1 MGFQGSCP
9 GCGGAVEFRFEN
21 SVTLSCPHCGSLIG
35 RSGDAL
41 EDYGKAS
48 DLTQS
53 DSPLQ
58 AGISGTVKG
67 RTFDISGRIQ
77 LQHPEGA
84 IWSEWFVA
92 FNSGERWGWLAEAQG
107 RYYLTFPKDL
117 PAEADIPDYDEVAI
131 EHKITIPGCGR
142 MVVVEKGEAKV
153 VAAEGEIPISV
164 QPGGDVRFLDL
175 QGSSGKYATLDDN
188 DGQWELFLGREISL
202 RQLGISDAIES
213 RQSELAV
220 AAAVTASCPNCGG
233 AIEVKEPAKA
243 ERYACVYCDAL
254 LDCNDGN
261 LKFLKALKQKASP
274 TLALGTKGEL
284 RDRTYTVIG
293 YVRRRA
299 DGFNWDEYLLQT
311 PRLPFHWLIHSDG
324 HWSLGKPVSAGDVT
338 TTYSNAAYKGQN
350 FKLYEASRPVVKAV
364 YGEFYWQVRLGE
376 QVAAWD
382 FVRPPFMLSR
392 EVTQPNK
399 KQPNKKK
406 VRRKRRGKGRDSV
419 DQATASQS
427 GYRDRAE
434 VANAYQQQIADLNDE
449 SGDEDSQATAN
460 IEVNYTLAEY
470 VPVSEIEKAF
480 GKNLPGATGVAPHQ
494 PYAYKYLYFPILC
507 VLLVGLLVGGLFT
520 VVKRPRKVGAGVVDV
535 VQQGAR
541 IEQGPLTITSGSNV
555 GVTIQSSTLTRKEW
569 VLVTGRFYDE
579 KRKTFVSQKGSGFS
593 ALVRGQGAR
602 LKVLSA
608 MPSSQYTLQATV
620 THGSGTSTSTRKVLD
635 EKVSIRVEQ
644 NVRSGGNLFAL
655 LVVLAVPLG
664 LVGLGHF
671 VFAGW
676 RWQNSNAD

>member
-9 GCGGAVEFRFEN
+9 GCGGEVEFRFEN
-21 SVTLSCPHCGSLIG
+21 SVTLTCPHCGSLVG

-48 DLTQS
+48 DLTQT

-117 PAEADIPDYDEVAI
+117 PAEVDIPDYDEITI
-131 EHKITIPGCGR
+131 EHKITIPGSGR
-142 MVVVEKGEAKV
+142 MVVVEKGEAQV
-153 VAAEGEIPISV
+153 VAAEGEIPVSV
-164 QPGGDVRFLDL
+164 RPGEEVRFLDL

-213 RQSELAV
+213 RQSELAA
-220 AAAVTASCPNCGG
+220 AAAVSASCPHCGG
-233 AIEVKEPAKA
+233 AIEVKDPAKA
-243 ERYACVYCDAL
+243 ERYACVYCDSL

-274 TLALGTKGEL
+274 TLPLGTKGEL
-284 RDRTYTVIG
+284 RGRAYTVIG
-293 YVRRRA
+293 FVRRQA

-338 TTYSNAAYKGQN
+338 MTYSNAAYKGQN
-350 FKLYEASRPVVKAV
+350 FKLYEASKPVVKAV
-364 YGEFYWQVRLGE
+364 YGEFYWKVRLGE

-382 FVRPPFMLSR
+382 FVRSPFMLSR

-399 KQPNKKK
+399 AKPPRRKKK
-406 VRRKRRGKGRDSV
+406 QRGKAGAQARWWYEKADS
-419 DQATASQS
+419 S
-427 GYRDRAE
+427 
-434 VANAYQQQIADLNDE
+434 DE
-449 SGDEDSQATAN
+449 SNDAAEEETAKR
-460 IEVNYTLAEY
+460 EVNYTLAEY
-470 VPVSEIEKAF
+470 VPLSEVEMAF
-480 GKNLPGATGVAPHQ
+480 GKDLPSVSGIAPHQ
-494 PYAYKYLYFPILC
+494 PYPYKHFYFPIVC
-507 VLLVGLLVGGLFT
+507 VLLAALLVGGLFT
-520 VVKRPRKVGAGVVDV
+520 VAKLPRKLSTGQVDLV
-535 VQQGAR
+535 SQFSE
-541 IEQGPLTITSGSNV
+541 IEQGPLKITGGSNI
-555 GVTIQSSTLTRKEW
+555 GVTIESSTLRRNEW
-569 VLVTGRFYDE
+569 IWVTGRFYDE
-579 KRKTFVSQKGSGFS
+579 KRKKLLYTQGSFA
-593 ALVRGQGAR
+593 ALVRGKGR
-602 LKVLSA
+602 TRKVISA
-608 MPSSQYTLQATV
+608 LPASEYTLRAKV
-620 THGSGTSTSTRKVLD
+620 THGSGTRTSAGGALN
-635 EKVSIRVEQ
+635 EKVTIRVEQ
-644 NVRSGGNLFAL
+644 NVRSSGNLLVL
-655 LVVLAVPLG
+655 LGAFAVPLG

-671 VFAGW
+671 VFAGR
-676 RWQNSNAD
+676 RWHNSNAD

>member
-58 AGISGTVKG
+58 SGISGTVKG

-131 EHKITIPGCGR
+131 EHKITIPGSGR

-153 VAAEGEIPISV
+153 VAAEGEIPVSV
-164 QPGGDVRFLDL
+164 QPGEEVRFLDL

-233 AIEVKEPAKA
+233 AIEVKDPAKA

-254 LDCNDGN
+254 LDCNNGN

-293 YVRRRA
+293 YVRRQA
-299 DGFNWDEYLLQT
+299 SGFNWDEYLLQT

-350 FKLYEASRPVVKAV
+350 FKLYEASKPVVKAV
-364 YGEFYWQVRLGE
+364 YGEFYWKVRLGE

-382 FVRPPFMLSR
+382 FVRSPFMLSR
-392 EVTQPNK
+392 EVTQPNRPVKTKPSRRKK
-399 KQPNKKK
+399 KQ
-406 VRRKRRGKGRDSV
+406 RGKASGPARWWYEKDDPS
-419 DQATASQS
+419 DESNDAAEEATAKQ
-427 GYRDRAE
+427 
-434 VANAYQQQIADLNDE
+434 
-449 SGDEDSQATAN
+449 
-460 IEVNYTLAEY
+460 EVNYTLAEY

-480 GKNLPGATGVAPHQ
+480 DKNLPRVKGVAPHQ
-494 PYAYKYLYFPILC
+494 PYAYKYLYFPIVC
-507 VLLVGLLVGGLFT
+507 VLLVALLVGGLFT
-520 VVKRPRKVGAGVVDV
+520 AVKRPRKVGAGTVDV
-535 VQQGAR
+535 VQQGAK

-555 GVTIQSSTLTRKEW
+555 GVTIESSTLGRNEW
-569 VLVTGRFYDE
+569 ILVTGRFYDE
-579 KRKTFVSQKGSGFS
+579 KQKNFASFQKGSSFS
-593 ALVRGQGAR
+593 ALVRGGRGGRRLARR
-602 LKVLSA
+602 LKVISA
-608 MPSSQYTLQATV
+608 LPSSQYTLQAKV
-620 THGSGTSTSTRKVLD
+620 TYGIGVSTSRKKVLN

-644 NVRSGGNLFAL
+644 NVRSSGNLLAL
-655 LVVLAVPLG
+655 LIVLAVPLG

-676 RWQNSNAD
+676 RWQSSNAA